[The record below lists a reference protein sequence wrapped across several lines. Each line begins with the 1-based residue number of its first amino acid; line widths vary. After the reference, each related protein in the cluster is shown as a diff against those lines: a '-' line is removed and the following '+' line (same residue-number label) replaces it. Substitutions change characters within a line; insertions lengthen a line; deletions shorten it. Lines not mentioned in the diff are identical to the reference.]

1 MHPRHCAFRAS
12 CPKSTRP
19 RPVFRRLHILVQAA
33 ESARSIAP
41 PLRASRPLPPQ
52 CNGDP
57 TAARSCAQKQKAK
70 AKSEKREKSNGTPDA
85 LLGRAGCASL
95 LGPFTLRRQGTIRPV
110 RVGAGPRRFRWVHGR
125 TFSGTRPLTR
135 TFRAGARKAQCEGV
149 LLFGYFL
156 LHKQEKVTRSP
167 QASGSL
173 GA

>member
-57 TAARSCAQKQKAK
+57 TAARSCAQKPK
-70 AKSEKREKSNGTPDA
+70 KSESKKQKVKEEQRDSEGFAWA
-85 LLGRAGCASL
+85 LRMRIA
-95 LGPFTLRRQGTIRPV
+95 LGPLHVAAAAEVQARQ
-110 RVGAGPRRFRWVHGR
+110 
-125 TFSGTRPLTR
+125 
-135 TFRAGARKAQCEGV
+135 
-149 LLFGYFL
+149 
-156 LHKQEKVTRSP
+156 
-167 QASGSL
+167 
-173 GA
+173 